1 MRVQSYNLWI
11 GVVLLL
17 LIQSVGAMAQVEKTR
32 NVNRNYTIDN
42 NVRLN
47 FENKFGKLH
56 IDTHDSDQLEVD
68 ILIKVDFRN
77 ESRARQLLDRIDIDI
92 DESSSEISYK
102 TKISGN
108 INNKKGEGFSI
119 DYNIKMPKNNPL
131 TARVSFGDMY
141 IGDLTNNAD
150 IEVSYGS
157 LKAMRMTGN
166 TDLELAFSKGEVKE
180 LGNGSV
186 LVKYGG
192 LEAGKIGNGDFEQQ
206 FSDVKIDET
215 GEIDLESKYGSV
227 ELRNV
232 VAVEGRS
239 NFTDLKIG
247 HLHKRIDMVTSYG
260 NGIEIRNLSKDF
272 ELVDLRGKFG
282 GYTIYLES
290 DTKANIEVE
299 TSFAEFE
306 YSGLPIEM
314 NVMIKEMHNGR
325 YKGTL
330 RGGGN
335 LIRLD
340 SSYGDVRIFQ

>member
-1 MRVQSYNLWI
+1 MRVRSYSIWI
-11 GVVLLL
+11 GAVLLL
-17 LIQSVGAMAQVEKTR
+17 MQSVGGMAQVEKTR

-56 IDTHDSDQLEVD
+56 IDTHDDDQLEVD

-92 DESSSEISYK
+92 NESSSEISYE
-102 TKISGN
+102 TKISGD
-108 INNKKGEGFSI
+108 IHNKKGEGFSI

-131 TARVSFGDMY
+131 TAKVSFGDMY
-141 IGDLTNNAD
+141 VGDLTNSAD

-157 LKAMRMTGN
+157 LKVMRLTGN
-166 TDLELAFSKGEVKE
+166 TDLELAFSKGEIKE

-186 LVKYGG
+186 LIKYGG
-192 LEAGKIGNGDFEQQ
+192 LEVGKIGNGNFEQQ
-206 FSDVKIDET
+206 FSDVNIDEA

-227 ELRNV
+227 ELGNV
-232 VAVEGRS
+232 VAVVGRS

-247 HLHKRIDMVTSYG
+247 QLHKRIDMVTSYG
-260 NGIEIRNLSKDF
+260 NGMEIRNLSKDF

-282 GYTIYLES
+282 GYTIYLAS
-290 DTKANIEVE
+290 DIKANIEVK
-299 TSFAEFE
+299 TSFAEFV
-306 YSGLPIEM
+306 YSDVPIEM
-314 NVMIKEMHNGR
+314 NEMIKEMHNGR